1 MELTEVILSLSQHII
16 QLQNVVRRKRSF
28 KGSWVWKVDTFPRI
42 KTFIWQCL
50 HNSIGVGE
58 CLVKRRLSETDCCPL
73 CQREAETILHRL
85 RDCESAKITQSR
97 LGILS
102 NSCFYE
108 GNLYYWLKKNWKDNV
123 PRVQNQPP
131 WRIIFPFV
139 IWHLLK
145 QRNNFVFRNRPKQN
159 NAHSEALFHAA
170 EFFHCVINPKLS
182 GS

>member
-1 MELTEVILSLSQHII
+1 M
-16 QLQNVVRRKRSF
+16 RRKRSLRALGF
-28 KGSWVWKVDTFPRI
+28 GRLTPFPGSRLSYGNACIIALEW
-42 KTFIWQCL
+42 
-50 HNSIGVGE
+50 GE

-85 RDCESAKITQSR
+85 RDCESAKITWSR

-108 GNLYYWLKKNWKDNV
+108 GNLYYWLEKNWKDNV

-139 IWHLLK
+139 IWHLWK
-145 QRNNFVFRNRPKQN
+145 QRNNFVFRDRPRQN
-159 NAHSEALFHAA
+159 NVHSEALFHAA